1 MDFDIS
7 VIIPPHHIGRLAHPT
22 MRSLFRAI
30 EYASLRGITSEIVIV
45 MDKPDE
51 KTRKY
56 FSRYENSELL
66 LETVDFGDLGLTRNF
81 GVKLSSGKYITF
93 LDDDNLYCQ
102 NWIYKAV
109 RYLEESNNDVIVHP
123 EYHIA
128 FGAENLIWRQIS
140 SNDSN
145 EFNAANLIE
154 YNSWDAVC
162 ATKKEILLKYPYQT
176 TTAGEGFGFED
187 WHFNCETLAAGIE
200 HHVIPGTVHF
210 LRKKKS
216 GSLLGNTYE
225 ENRILR
231 PNKLFEPAV
240 FSSMSKKQI
249 NERTANGEQ

>member
-1 MDFDIS
+1 MDFDVSI
-7 VIIPPHHIGRLAHPT
+7 IIPSHHIGRLAHPT

-30 EYASLRGITSEIVIV
+30 EYASLRGITTEIIIV
-45 MDKPDE
+45 MDRPDE
-51 KTRKY
+51 KTKKY
-56 FSRYENSELL
+56 FSRYTNSGFPLV
-66 LETVDFGDLGLTRNF
+66 TVDFGDLGLTRNF

-93 LDDDNLYCQ
+93 LDDDDLYCKT
-102 NWIYKAV
+102 WIYKAV

-140 SNDSN
+140 SNDKN
-145 EFNAANLIE
+145 EFNAVNLIE
-154 YNSWDAVC
+154 YNSWDALC

-200 HHVIPGTVHF
+200 HIIVPGTVLF
-210 LRKKKS
+210 VRIKKS
-216 GSLLGNTYE
+216 DSLLGNTYK

-231 PNKLFEPAV
+231 PNRLFEPVV
-240 FSSMSKKQI
+240 FSSMSKKETNKI
-249 NERTANGEQ
+249 SV